1 MIWRVLNLAQKELI
15 QFFRDRQLSLFTL
28 FGPTLILTM
37 VAGVT
42 ASHITAQPMAIV
54 DMDHSAAS
62 RQLITLLESVE
73 ELWHTRSPP
82 SMRDAQELLDSGE
95 VVIVIIIP
103 SGFASDLQ
111 HPHRTAQVQV
121 WTDGTNLL
129 GAFVARAAAE
139 QAITRYGAENAYLEM
154 PGIGRRSPVDLRARL
169 RFNPAMNSGYNAIPA
184 QLAQVVYLVAL
195 LVSATGIS
203 KERERGTMEQLMVT
217 PLERSEIVLGKAV
230 PVVLISAVD
239 FVAMLGI
246 TVLIYDV
253 PMRGSLGALFLLTL
267 LFIFVE
273 MAWGMMISAISTS
286 QQQSLLMVFML
297 GLFDMAFS
305 GYLVAVENM
314 PRFLQLVSMAVP
326 LRYYM
331 EGIRIIMIKGGGLAE
346 VWPQCVAIV
355 LLNIVITML
364 AVLNL
369 QKRLD

>member
-28 FGPTLILTM
+28 LGPTLILTM

-42 ASHITAQPMAIV
+42 ASHITAQPTAIV
-54 DMDHSAAS
+54 DLDHSPDS
-62 RQLITLLESVE
+62 RQLVTLLDSVE

-82 SMRDAQELLDSGE
+82 DAASAQELLDSGE
-95 VVIVIIIP
+95 VVLVVIIP
-103 SGFASDLQ
+103 PGFATDLRRR
-111 HPHRTAQVQV
+111 HRTAQVQV
-121 WTDGTNLL
+121 WADGTNLL

-139 QAITRYGAENAYLEM
+139 QAITRYGADVVYRDM
-154 PGIGRRSPVDLRARL
+154 PIERRIPVDLRARL

-246 TVLIYDV
+246 TILAYDV
-253 PMRGSLGALFLLTL
+253 PMRGSWGALFLLTL

-273 MAWGMMISAISTS
+273 MGWGMVISAVSTS

-331 EGIRIIMIKGGGLAE
+331 EGIRIIMIKGGGLRE
-346 VWPQCVAIV
+346 IWPQCAAIV
-355 LLNIVITML
+355 LLNIVTTTL